1 MRRKFAAFGC
11 KQGTRRDSGLAARS
25 DRGPASCAAHSR
37 RWLRADKCGNSGNM
51 QRRYRFWASP
61 VALLFAAGL
70 SATSDI
76 SCAAASP
83 TDIGSETL
91 EIGNTQIGNYLAALI
106 ASSDRDTQAAEVYY
120 REALRADPRNPD
132 LLERAF
138 AAALSNGDEP
148 SANTL
153 GERLL
158 IRDPNN
164 SLARLA
170 IAVHDIEQGQFGAA
184 RIHLGAGEA
193 SRARD
198 VTTALLTAWCYA
210 GQADLRHALDAID
223 RIRDRSVLA
232 FRDYHAGL
240 IAGLLGN
247 PAEARR
253 RLKSAYE
260 DDKNSLRFA
269 DAYARSLAAQ
279 GDLAGAIKV
288 YEDFS
293 VVIPHH
299 PLIERALADLK
310 TSKALDPLVH
320 DAKEGAAEALYGL
333 GSAGSRQ
340 GDELPALVY
349 LRLSLYLRPAN
360 DLTAVTLASL
370 FEQLKQGD
378 QVVAAYQ
385 IVPASSPLKMG
396 ADIQIALELDS
407 MGKTDEAMQRLK
419 EMVAAR
425 PHDVEALS
433 SLAEL
438 QRSAKKYVEAAATY
452 DKAIAAVGIP
462 QRDNWTLFYFRGI
475 CYERAKQWP
484 KAEADFKEA
493 LELNPDQPLVLNYLG
508 YSWVDQGLNLEEA
521 FKMLR
526 RAVELRPNDGYIV
539 DSLGWAHFKL
549 GQYDEATRTLEK
561 AINLKPADPV
571 LNDHLGDAYWRVN
584 RRIEAHFQ
592 WNHAR
597 DMGPEPEDLPAI
609 LNKIDRGLP
618 DVTTDTAAPD
628 VSPHK
633 EGGG

>member
-1 MRRKFAAFGC
+1 
-11 KQGTRRDSGLAARS
+11 
-25 DRGPASCAAHSR
+25 
-37 RWLRADKCGNSGNM
+37 M
-51 QRRYRFWASP
+51 QRRLKHCTPAAAFLL
-61 VALLFAAGL
+61 ALSL
-70 SATSDI
+70 SAASGAAW
-76 SCAAASP
+76 AAAIQTEP
-83 TDIGSETL
+83 GTEAL
-91 EIGNTQIGNYLAALI
+91 EIGDSQPGNYLSALI
-106 ASSDRDTQAAEVYY
+106 ASADRDTGAAEVYY
-120 REALRADPRNPD
+120 REALRADPKNPD

-138 AAALSNGDEP
+138 AAALSNGDE
-148 SANTL
+148 SNADAL
-153 GERLL
+153 GERVLA
-158 IRDPNN
+158 RDPSN

-170 IAVHDIEQGQFGAA
+170 IAVHDIDQGQFAAA
-184 RIHLGAGEA
+184 RAHMAA
-193 SRARD
+193 QDPSRARD
-198 VTTALLTAWCYA
+198 VTTALLTAWSYA
-210 GQADLRHALDAID
+210 GQSDLHRALDAID

-269 DAYARSLAAQ
+269 DAYARALAAQ
-279 GDLAGAIKV
+279 GDVADANKI
-288 YEDFS
+288 YEEFS
-293 VVIPHH
+293 AVIPHH
-299 PLIERALADLK
+299 PLIERAVADLK
-310 TSKALDPLVH
+310 ANQALDPLVH

-349 LRLSLYLRPAN
+349 LRLSLYLRPGN

-378 QVVAAYQ
+378 QVVAAYEL
-385 IVPASSPLKMG
+385 VPASSPLKMG
-396 ADIQIALELDS
+396 ADIQIALELDN
-407 MGKTDEAMQRLK
+407 MGKTDEAMARLN
-419 EMVAAR
+419 EIIATR

-452 DKAIAAVGIP
+452 DQAIAAVGIP

-475 CYERAKQWP
+475 CYERSKQWP
-484 KAEADFKEA
+484 KAEADFKKA

-508 YSWVDQGLNLEEA
+508 YSWVDQELNLEEA

-549 GQYDEATRTLEK
+549 GQYAEATDTLEK

-584 RRIEAHFQ
+584 RRTEAHFQ

-609 LNKIDRGLP
+609 LKKIERGLP
-618 DVTTDTAAPD
+618 DATTDTAAPD
-628 VSPHK
+628 ASPHK

>member
-1 MRRKFAAFGC
+1 M
-11 KQGTRRDSGLAARS
+11 QSRS
-25 DRGPASCAAHSR
+25 Q
-37 RWLRADKCGNSGNM
+37 RWTLCL
-51 QRRYRFWASP
+51 
-61 VALLFAAGL
+61 ALLLAWALAVSG
-70 SATSDI
+70 SAS
-76 SCAAASP
+76 SAAAIQTEP
-83 TDIGSETL
+83 ESEKL
-91 EIGNTQIGNYLAALI
+91 EIGDTQPGNYLSALI
-106 ASSDRDTQAAEVYY
+106 ASADRDTLAAEVYY

-148 SANTL
+148 SANSL

-158 IRDPNN
+158 TRDSNN
-164 SLARLA
+164 NLARLA
-170 IAVHDIEQGQFGAA
+170 IAVHDIEQGQFASA
-184 RIHLGAGEA
+184 RAHLSSPETM
-193 SRARD
+193 RVRD
-198 VTTALLTAWCYA
+198 VTAALLTAWSYA
-210 GQADLRHALDAID
+210 GQ
-223 RIRDRSVLA
+223 SVLA

-247 PAEARR
+247 PAEAQR
-253 RLKSAYE
+253 RLRSAYD

-269 DAYARSLAAQ
+269 DAYARALAA
-279 GDLAGAIKV
+279 GSDLAGATKV

-293 VVIPHH
+293 AVIPHH

-310 TSKALDPLVH
+310 ANQALDPLVH
-320 DAKEGAAEALYGL
+320 SAKEGAAEALYGL

-349 LRLSLYLRPAN
+349 LRLSLYLRPSS

-378 QVVAAYQ
+378 QVIAAYQ
-385 IVPASSPLKMG
+385 LVPASSPLKMG
-396 ADIQIALELDS
+396 ADIQIALELDG
-407 MGKTDEAMQRLK
+407 MGKTDEAMRRLT
-419 EMVAAR
+419 EIVAAR

-433 SLAEL
+433 ALAEL
-438 QRSAKKYVEAAATY
+438 QRSAKKYVDAAATY
-452 DKAIAAVGIP
+452 DKAIAAIGIP

-475 CYERAKQWP
+475 CYERSKQWP
-484 KAEADFKEA
+484 KAELDFKKA

-549 GQYDEATRTLEK
+549 GQYAEATETLEK
-561 AINLKPADPV
+561 AINLKPSDPV

-597 DMGPEPEDLPAI
+597 DMGPEPEDLPPI
-609 LNKIDRGLP
+609 LKKIEVGLP
-618 DVTTDTAAPD
+618 DLKTGTAAPKA
-628 VSPHK
+628 SLQK

>member
-1 MRRKFAAFGC
+1 MGPPWP
-11 KQGTRRDSGLAARS
+11 LRS
-25 DRGPASCAAHSR
+25 RQ
-37 RWLRADKCGNSGNM
+37 NSG
-51 QRRYRFWASP
+51 S
-61 VALLFAAGL
+61 G
-70 SATSDI
+70 
-76 SCAAASP
+76 
-83 TDIGSETL
+83 TL
-91 EIGNTQIGNYLAALI
+91 EVGDSQPGNYLSALI
-106 ASSDRDTQAAEVYY
+106 ASADRDTLAAEVYY

-132 LLERAF
+132 LLGRAF
-138 AAALSNGDEP
+138 AAALSNGDES
-148 SANTL
+148 SANAL

-158 IRDPNN
+158 TRDPNN

-170 IAVHDIEQGQFGAA
+170 IAVHDIQQGQFAAA
-184 RIHLGAGEA
+184 RAHLAAQDA

-210 GQADLRHALDAID
+210 GQSDLHRALDALD

-247 PAEARR
+247 SAEARR

-269 DAYARSLAAQ
+269 DAYARALAAQ
-279 GDLAGAIKV
+279 GDVAGASKI
-288 YEDFS
+288 YEEFS
-293 VVIPHH
+293 AVIPHH
-299 PLIERALADLK
+299 PLIERAVADLK
-310 TSKALDPLVH
+310 ANQALDPLVH

-378 QVVAAYQ
+378 QVIAAYEL
-385 IVPASSPLKMG
+385 VPASSPLKMG

-407 MGKTDEAMQRLK
+407 MGKTDEAMRRLN
-419 EMVAAR
+419 EIIAAR

-484 KAEADFKEA
+484 KAEADFKKA

-508 YSWVDQGLNLEEA
+508 YSWVDQGLNLDEA

-526 RAVELRPNDGYIV
+526 RAVEL
-539 DSLGWAHFKL
+539 
-549 GQYDEATRTLEK
+549 GQ
-561 AINLKPADPV
+561 
-571 LNDHLGDAYWRVN
+571 
-584 RRIEAHFQ
+584 
-592 WNHAR
+592 
-597 DMGPEPEDLPAI
+597 
-609 LNKIDRGLP
+609 
-618 DVTTDTAAPD
+618 TTDISST
-628 VSPHK
+628 V
-633 EGGG
+633 